1 MTRLVIGIGTY
12 NRGDDAAGLAVAE
25 GVRNAGLPGVVVKQ
39 LAGDQLGLL
48 DVWADKATQPDGV
61 FVIDAMCSGSPAGTV
76 ARFDAATPLGSRFDH
91 RGTHT
96 FSLADVIELAR
107 SLSELPEHLT
117 GYGIEGATFAIGAP
131 MSPQAAKAVK
141 DVTSRL
147 IEELACAPG

>member
-25 GVRNAGLPGVVVKQ
+25 GVRAAGLPGVVVKQ

-48 DVWADKATQPDGV
+48 DIWADKATEKDAV
-61 FVIDAMCSGSPAGTV
+61 YLVDAMCSGSPPGTI
-76 ARFDAATPLGSRFDH
+76 ARFNAVTPLGSRFTH

-131 MSPQAAKAVK
+131 LSPQATEAIK
-141 DVTSRL
+141 DVTSKL
-147 IEELACAPG
+147 LKELTCAPD